1 MTIISLC
8 SIATEVHTR
17 LRKESATENE
27 LEDESKAIKQAIVD
41 EVDIST
47 KQKAHKGKTEPE
59 QAEEKSFWDDI
70 EDGNA
75 KKPIVEE
82 FDDQAPSKAKK
93 SFTEPE
99 IIEEKSFWD
108 ENHNENKKQPIIE
121 EVSDE
126 PKSAK
131 KGATKPEII
140 EEIPIEEDLKS
151 PKRKSIKKQSLDEPL
166 SAEIEGI
173 KILNASSFS
182 LQYRKQLLAA
192 NSRFR
197 GLSCMLNSCL
207 LTAQVCLLFRPSFRN
222 CNYVQDCR

>member
-1 MTIISLC
+1 MDN
-8 SIATEVHTR
+8 
-17 LRKESATENE
+17 SA
-27 LEDESKAIKQAIVD
+27 
-41 EVDIST
+41 
-47 KQKAHKGKTEPE
+47 KQKATKGKTAPE

-70 EDGNA
+70 EDGDA

-82 FDDQAPSKAKK
+82 FDDQTPSKANK

-99 IIEEKSFWD
+99 IVEEKSFWD
-108 ENHNENKKQPIIE
+108 ENHNENNKQPIIE

-126 PKSAK
+126 PQTAK
-131 KGATKPEII
+131 KGATKPETI
-140 EEIPIEEDLKS
+140 EEIPIDEDIKS
-151 PKRKSIKKQSLDEPL
+151 PKRKSIKKQALDEPL
-166 SAEIEGI
+166 SAETEGI
-173 KILNASSFS
+173 KILSASSFY

-207 LTAQVCLLFRPSFRN
+207 LTVQVCLLFRPSFRN